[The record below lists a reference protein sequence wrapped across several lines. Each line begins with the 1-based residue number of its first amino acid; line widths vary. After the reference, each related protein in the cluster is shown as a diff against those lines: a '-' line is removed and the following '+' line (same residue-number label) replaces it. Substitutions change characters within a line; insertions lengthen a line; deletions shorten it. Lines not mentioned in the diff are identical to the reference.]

1 MVMERKKKRIIVGET
16 VEVEIISL
24 LKLFSTN

>member
-24 LKLFSTN
+24 LILFSTN